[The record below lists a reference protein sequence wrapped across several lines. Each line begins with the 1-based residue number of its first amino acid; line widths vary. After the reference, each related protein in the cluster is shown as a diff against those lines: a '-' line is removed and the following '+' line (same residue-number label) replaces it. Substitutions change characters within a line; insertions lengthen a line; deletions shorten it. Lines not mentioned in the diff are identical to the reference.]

1 MRVSCG
7 HLSTDLGVPRFQD
20 QKKKKK
26 IATLS
31 EPVPFELISPI
42 MKVVFYIKE
51 IINSHNSNYTEGN

>member
-1 MRVSCG
+1 MKVSCG

-20 QKKKKK
+20 QKKKK

-51 IINSHNSNYTEGN
+51 IINSHNSNYTKGN